1 MKQIIFLKN
10 RTKRLILSLVVAT
23 FFIPGNIRCQC
34 VQPLTK
40 VGPQIATHNN
50 QVFDHLQILTTTNV
64 PAIDVGS
71 FDGVQITN
79 CWIDHYG
86 KGIYG
91 DGCNDLVI
99 DHCVINCNSAPAA
112 GPGIDLS
119 SDNSTDNILVY
130 SGANVHI
137 TNVEC
142 HDGSH
147 NIAVGNG
154 SVSGLVI
161 QNVNCYNPRG
171 KFSFGANAIVVGGAV
186 NSTVSDFYCYLNPT
200 VGWSE
205 DMVSISSNSN
215 NVKFKRGC
223 VDGNNSPTGD
233 GIMIEGGATGIE
245 VDSVD
250 VLNQGNGVIG
260 IYSGAVATLKNIRIR
275 GEKTGSY
282 NVGGYVRN
290 VPNGVCLVACTGT
303 MGTLINCLIDKPTI
317 LNSCCGYITSC
328 GMTNFTVAGPN
339 WTTGSYEQITNG
351 QFTAQGPITLTCMP
365 IKDYVPTKTEFSES
379 MNKNITVYPNPF
391 ITNFTIKISYK
402 IKIKDAVLKIYD
414 LCGKEIKNISVSSNE
429 TIIERSELQNGIY
442 LYSIINNNEN
452 IGKGKLVIQ

>member
-1 MKQIIFLKN
+1 MIKKII
-10 RTKRLILSLVVAT
+10 LILAFTTIQISGSLYA
-23 FFIPGNIRCQC
+23 QC

-40 VGPQIATHNN
+40 VGPQKATYNN

-64 PAIDVGS
+64 PAIDVGN
-71 FDGVQITN
+71 FDGVKITN

-91 DGCNDLVI
+91 DGCNDLQI
-99 DHCVINCNSAPAA
+99 DHCVINCNSAPTA

-130 SGANVHI
+130 SGTNVHI

-154 SVSGLVI
+154 NVNGFII

-171 KFSFGANAIVVGGAV
+171 KASFGGNAIVVGQLSGVV
-186 NSTVSDFYCYLNPT
+186 NGTISDFYCYLNPT
-200 VGWSE
+200 IGWSE
-205 DMVSISSNSN
+205 DMFSIGSGITITIR
-215 NVKFKRGC
+215 RGC

-233 GIMIEGGATGIE
+233 GIMIEGGASNIV

-250 VLNQGNGVIG
+250 ILNQGNGVAAV
-260 IYSGAVATLKNIRIR
+260 YSNAVAAYKNIRIR

-282 NVGGYVRN
+282 NVGGNIRN
-290 VPNGVCLVACTGT
+290 VPNGVCLLACNGAT
-303 MGTLINCLIDKPTI
+303 GTLINCLIDKPTI

-328 GMTNFTVAGPN
+328 GMTTYTTAGPN
-339 WTTGSYEQITNG
+339 WTAGSYAQITNG
-351 QFTAQGPITLTCMP
+351 TFTARGAIALTCMP
-365 IKDYVPTKTEFSES
+365 VKNMTTSTDFPES
-379 MNKNITVYPNPF
+379 YSNSVVYPNPF
-391 ITNFTIKISYK
+391 STNVTLQISSGIIIKE
-402 IKIKDAVLKIYD
+402 AVMKIYD
-414 LCGKEIKNISVSSNE
+414 VCGREVERFLINNNE
-429 TIIERSELQNGIY
+429 TVIDKGELQNGIY
-442 LYSIINNNEN
+442 FYSIINNNES